1 MGFRLRF
8 SQQNQSNDKHPIPG
22 CWWTSWDTAR
32 SRGSIS
38 CSSKTMP
45 EKTWENTQRALVK
58 QRNGRPNGR
67 DEWQQH
73 MGGQQM
79 GFLWFYPEEMVI
91 WKMFKQK
98 WWSRNQRI
106 WFHVEMTLQ
115 NRLLS
120 MEMYMFDVQ
129 FQALQVRALDSAQS
143 WHLSKER
150 VRLGRVGRTS
160 CPLTSVDEKALEIEG
175 VHELWDN
182 KNFTR
187 ERELMMV
194 YESYTT
200 YTINSR
206 VLQVKFLLLS
216 YMMII
221 RSTDWFDFF
230 FSTGITASS
239 VPRVPVFLVSPSTSL
254 SPYLQA

>member
-1 MGFRLRF
+1 
-8 SQQNQSNDKHPIPG
+8 
-22 CWWTSWDTAR
+22 
-32 SRGSIS
+32 
-38 CSSKTMP
+38 
-45 EKTWENTQRALVK
+45 
-58 QRNGRPNGR
+58 
-67 DEWQQH
+67 
-73 MGGQQM
+73 
-79 GFLWFYPEEMVI
+79 
-91 WKMFKQK
+91 
-98 WWSRNQRI
+98 
-106 WFHVEMTLQ
+106 
-115 NRLLS
+115 
-120 MEMYMFDVQ
+120 
-129 FQALQVRALDSAQS
+129 
-143 WHLSKER
+143 
-150 VRLGRVGRTS
+150 
-160 CPLTSVDEKALEIEG
+160 LTSVDEKALEIEG